1 MARTA
6 ILYKEDINNPLH
18 SYLWESILEI
28 LGVDPEVE
36 QIEVQ
41 MSALDTNKRVE

>member
-28 LGVDPEVE
+28 LGVDPEAE